1 MPKLNADN
9 IKIMDGIAVLFRR
22 NRSTAWQVRYKA
34 NGKWLRTTTREMQ
47 LVDARRAAEDIVLE
61 ARFKQRH
68 GMPVVTRRFASVA
81 ATAIAR
87 MNTALTAGDGKTV
100 YTHYIG
106 ALQNYLVP
114 YLGNHGIANVDA
126 ALLRKFAL
134 WRTEQMRHEPR
145 ASCRCQGGCPC

>member
-1 MPKLNADN
+1 
-9 IKIMDGIAVLFRR
+9 
-22 NRSTAWQVRYKA
+22 
-34 NGKWLRTTTREMQ
+34 
-47 LVDARRAAEDIVLE
+47 
-61 ARFKQRH
+61 
-68 GMPVVTRRFASVA
+68 
-81 ATAIAR
+81 
-87 MNTALTAGDGKTV
+87 MNTALASGDGKTV
-100 YTHYIG
+100 YSHYIG